1 MRTEK
6 SAEVLKINRKKRFC
20 RTLGPGARSVVWF
33 FGCSRSCP
41 GCIAKIGGEVE
52 DYTEE
57 TPSELADWVLECSDA
72 IEGITLSGGEP
83 FEQPL
88 HEMAQFLEKIRA
100 DSKLSVI
107 VYTGSSYEELLQ
119 NGAASRLLGLIDVL
133 IDGPYRQGEDYG
145 QLWRGSENQRFH
157 FLSPRYKEHKDD
169 WFAARGREVEIDLDI
184 NKSFLL
190 SGLPRKNFISELTQ
204 QLKKK
209 GIQLSFGNRGEE

>member
-1 MRTEK
+1 M
-6 SAEVLKINRKKRFC
+6 LKINRKKRFC
-20 RTLGPGARSVVWF
+20 RTLGPGTRSVVWF

-57 TPSELADWVLECSDA
+57 TPSELADWVLEGAGS
-72 IEGITLSGGEP
+72 IEGVTLSGGEP

-88 HEMAQFLEKIRA
+88 DEMAQFLEKIRA

-119 NGAASRLLGLIDVL
+119 NGGARRLLGLIDVL
-133 IDGPYRQGEDYG
+133 IDGPYRQEEDYG

-157 FLSPRYKEHKDD
+157 FLSPRYEEHKNS
-169 WFAARGREVEIDLDI
+169 WFTARGREVEIDLDI
-184 NKSFLL
+184 HNSFLL
-190 SGLPRKNFISELTQ
+190 SGLPRKNFISDLTQ
-204 QLKKK
+204 QLRKKD
-209 GIQLSFGNRGEE
+209 IRLSFGYGREE